1 MPVSLFLI
9 PKGEIMDIENMKA
22 FNKVAE
28 LKSISAAANELHH
41 LQSNMS
47 NKIKNIEKQFQTQL
61 FFRHSNGVELTK
73 EGEKIY
79 QQFKKMILLW
89 EETIDI
95 INNEEETIS
104 IGITQSSLPM
114 EFNTIIKKFYQQ
126 FPNKKLS
133 IVSGSTSELIP
144 KIANREL
151 TIAYV
156 AELEK
161 ENLFQDSQIISQTLS
176 WDKLVFAGNTAG
188 KSVQKI
194 LAEERL
200 YVFSKQCYSYR
211 ALATLIND
219 FNIPNVSISEINIP
233 ETLVEICNNELGIGI
248 IPESIALNY
257 HFLNYETLPTE
268 YAALRKT
275 LIYHADHTISNGE
288 KWLIEKSKPAF
299 KS

>member
-1 MPVSLFLI
+1 
-9 PKGEIMDIENMKA
+9 MDIENMKA

-41 LQSNMS
+41 LQYNMS

-114 EFNTIIKKFYQQ
+114 EFNTIIKEFYQQ

-211 ALATLIND
+211 ALAALIND

-233 ETLVEICNNELGIGI
+233 ETLVEICNNELGVGI

>member
-1 MPVSLFLI
+1 
-9 PKGEIMDIENMKA
+9 MDIENMKA

-114 EFNTIIKKFYQQ
+114 EFNTIIKEFYQQ

-188 KSVQKI
+188 KSVKKI

-211 ALATLIND
+211 ALAALIND

-268 YAALRKT
+268 FAALRKT
-275 LIYHADHTISNGE
+275 LIYHANHTISNGE

>member
-1 MPVSLFLI
+1 
-9 PKGEIMDIENMKA
+9 KA

>member
-1 MPVSLFLI
+1 
-9 PKGEIMDIENMKA
+9 MDIENMKA

-114 EFNTIIKKFYQQ
+114 EFNTIIKEFYQQ

-176 WDKLVFAGNTAG
+176 CDKLVFAGNTAG

>member
-1 MPVSLFLI
+1 
-9 PKGEIMDIENMKA
+9 MDIENMKA

-61 FFRHSNGVELTK
+61 FFRHSNGVEPTK

-114 EFNTIIKKFYQQ
+114 EFNTIIKEFYQQ

-211 ALATLIND
+211 ALAALIND
-219 FNIPNVSISEINIP
+219 INIPNVSISEINIP
-233 ETLVEICNNELGIGI
+233 ETLVEICNNGLGIGI

-268 YAALRKT
+268 YASLRKT

>member
-1 MPVSLFLI
+1 
-9 PKGEIMDIENMKA
+9 MDIENMKA

-114 EFNTIIKKFYQQ
+114 EFKTIIKEFYQQ

-161 ENLFQDSQIISQTLS
+161 ENLFQDSRIISQTLS

-211 ALATLIND
+211 ALAALIND

-248 IPESIALNY
+248 ISESIALNY
-257 HFLNYETLPTE
+257 HFLNYETLPTD
-268 YAALRKT
+268 YVALRKT

>member
-1 MPVSLFLI
+1 
-9 PKGEIMDIENMKA
+9 MDIENMKA

-61 FFRHSNGVELTK
+61 FFRHSNGVEPTK

-114 EFNTIIKKFYQQ
+114 EFNTIIKEFYQQ

-211 ALATLIND
+211 ALAALIND
-219 FNIPNVSISEINIP
+219 INIPNVSISEINIP

-268 YAALRKT
+268 YASLRKT

-299 KS
+299 KN

>member
-1 MPVSLFLI
+1 
-9 PKGEIMDIENMKA
+9 MDIENMKA

-95 INNEEETIS
+95 INDEEETIS

-114 EFNTIIKKFYQQ
+114 EFNTIIKEFYQQ

-211 ALATLIND
+211 ALAALIND

>member
-1 MPVSLFLI
+1 
-9 PKGEIMDIENMKA
+9 MDIENMKA

-114 EFNTIIKKFYQQ
+114 EFNTIIKEFYQQ

-161 ENLFQDSQIISQTLS
+161 ENLFQDSRIISQTLS

-211 ALATLIND
+211 ALASLIND

-233 ETLVEICNNELGIGI
+233 ETLVEICNNELGVGI

-257 HFLNYETLPTE
+257 HFLNYETLPTD
-268 YAALRKT
+268 YVALRKT

-288 KWLIEKSKPAF
+288 KWLIEKVNQLSKV
-299 KS
+299 KLLITTLSSG

>member
-1 MPVSLFLI
+1 
-9 PKGEIMDIENMKA
+9 MDIENMKA

-61 FFRHSNGVELTK
+61 FFRHSNVVEPTK

-114 EFNTIIKKFYQQ
+114 EFNTIIKEFYQQ

-211 ALATLIND
+211 ALAALIND
-219 FNIPNVSISEINIP
+219 INIPNVSISEINIP

-268 YAALRKT
+268 YASLRKT

>member
-1 MPVSLFLI
+1 
-9 PKGEIMDIENMKA
+9 MDIENMKA

-114 EFNTIIKKFYQQ
+114 EFKTIIKEFYQQ

-161 ENLFQDSQIISQTLS
+161 ENLFQDSRIISQTLS

-211 ALATLIND
+211 ALASLVND

-257 HFLNYETLPTE
+257 HFLNYETLPTD
-268 YAALRKT
+268 YVALRKT
-275 LIYHADHTISNGE
+275 LIYHANHTISNGE

>member
-1 MPVSLFLI
+1 
-9 PKGEIMDIENMKA
+9 MDIENMKA

-176 WDKLVFAGNTAG
+176 WDKLVFSGNTAG

-233 ETLVEICNNELGIGI
+233 ETLVEICNNELGVGI

>member
-1 MPVSLFLI
+1 
-9 PKGEIMDIENMKA
+9 MDIENMKA

-114 EFNTIIKKFYQQ
+114 EFNTIIKEFYQQ

-161 ENLFQDSQIISQTLS
+161 ENLFQDSRITSQTLS

-211 ALATLIND
+211 ALASLIND

-233 ETLVEICNNELGIGI
+233 ETLVEICNNELGVGI

-257 HFLNYETLPTE
+257 HFLNYETLPTD
-268 YAALRKT
+268 YVALRKT

>member
-1 MPVSLFLI
+1 
-9 PKGEIMDIENMKA
+9 MDIENMKA

-41 LQSNMS
+41 SQSNIS

-114 EFNTIIKKFYQQ
+114 EFNTIIKEFYQQ

-144 KIANREL
+144 KITNREL

-211 ALATLIND
+211 ALAALIND
-219 FNIPNVSISEINIP
+219 INIPNVSISEINIP

>member
-1 MPVSLFLI
+1 
-9 PKGEIMDIENMKA
+9 
-22 FNKVAE
+22 NKVAE

-233 ETLVEICNNELGIGI
+233 ETLVEICNNELGVGI

>member
-1 MPVSLFLI
+1 
-9 PKGEIMDIENMKA
+9 MDIENMKA

-47 NKIKNIEKQFQTQL
+47 NKIKNIEKKFQTQL

-89 EETIDI
+89 EATVDI

-104 IGITQSSLPM
+104 IGITQSSFPM
-114 EFNTIIKKFYQQ
+114 EFNTIIKEFYQQ

>member
-1 MPVSLFLI
+1 
-9 PKGEIMDIENMKA
+9 MDIENMKA

-133 IVSGSTSELIP
+133 IVSGSKSELIP

>member
-1 MPVSLFLI
+1 
-9 PKGEIMDIENMKA
+9 MDIDNMKA

-114 EFNTIIKKFYQQ
+114 EFNTIIKEFYQQ

-211 ALATLIND
+211 ALAALIND

>member
-1 MPVSLFLI
+1 
-9 PKGEIMDIENMKA
+9 MDIENMKA

-114 EFNTIIKKFYQQ
+114 EFNTIIKEFYQQ

-211 ALATLIND
+211 ALAALIND

>member
-1 MPVSLFLI
+1 
-9 PKGEIMDIENMKA
+9 MDIENMKA

-61 FFRHSNGVELTK
+61 FFRHSNGVEPTK

-114 EFNTIIKKFYQQ
+114 EFNTIIKEFYQQ

-211 ALATLIND
+211 TLAALIND
-219 FNIPNVSISEINIP
+219 INIPNVSISEINIP

-268 YAALRKT
+268 YASLRKT

>member
-1 MPVSLFLI
+1 
-9 PKGEIMDIENMKA
+9 MDIENMKA

-61 FFRHSNGVELTK
+61 FFRHSNGVEPTK

-114 EFNTIIKKFYQQ
+114 EFNTIIKEFYQQ

-211 ALATLIND
+211 ALAALIND
-219 FNIPNVSISEINIP
+219 INIPNISISEINIP

-268 YAALRKT
+268 YASLRKT

>member
-1 MPVSLFLI
+1 
-9 PKGEIMDIENMKA
+9 
-22 FNKVAE
+22 
-28 LKSISAAANELHH
+28 
-41 LQSNMS
+41 
-47 NKIKNIEKQFQTQL
+47 IKNIEKQFQTQL

>member
-1 MPVSLFLI
+1 
-9 PKGEIMDIENMKA
+9 MDIENMKA

-114 EFNTIIKKFYQQ
+114 EFNTIIKEFYQQ

-211 ALATLIND
+211 ALAALIND

-275 LIYHADHTISNGE
+275 LIYHADHTISNRE

>member
-1 MPVSLFLI
+1 
-9 PKGEIMDIENMKA
+9 MDIENMKA

-104 IGITQSSLPM
+104 IGITHSSLPM
-114 EFNTIIKKFYQQ
+114 EFNTIIKEFYQQ

-211 ALATLIND
+211 ALAALIND

-268 YAALRKT
+268 YVALRKT

>member
-1 MPVSLFLI
+1 
-9 PKGEIMDIENMKA
+9 MDIENMKA

-114 EFNTIIKKFYQQ
+114 EFNTIIKELYQQ

>member
-1 MPVSLFLI
+1 
-9 PKGEIMDIENMKA
+9 MDIENMKA

-61 FFRHSNGVELTK
+61 FFRHSNGVEPTK

-114 EFNTIIKKFYQQ
+114 EFNTIIKEFYQQ

-161 ENLFQDSQIISQTLS
+161 ENLFQDSQIILQTLS

-211 ALATLIND
+211 ALAALIND
-219 FNIPNVSISEINIP
+219 INIPNVSISEINIP

-268 YAALRKT
+268 YASLRKT

>member
-1 MPVSLFLI
+1 
-9 PKGEIMDIENMKA
+9 MDIENMKA

-61 FFRHSNGVELTK
+61 FFRHSNGMEPTK

-114 EFNTIIKKFYQQ
+114 EFNTIIKEFYQQ

-211 ALATLIND
+211 ALAALIND
-219 FNIPNVSISEINIP
+219 INIPNVSISEINIP

-268 YAALRKT
+268 YASLRKT

>member
-1 MPVSLFLI
+1 
-9 PKGEIMDIENMKA
+9 MDIENMKA

-114 EFNTIIKKFYQQ
+114 EFNTIIKEFYQQ

-133 IVSGSTSELIP
+133 IVSVSTSELIP

-211 ALATLIND
+211 ALAALIND
-219 FNIPNVSISEINIP
+219 INIPNVSISEINIP

-268 YAALRKT
+268 YASLRKT

>member
-1 MPVSLFLI
+1 
-9 PKGEIMDIENMKA
+9 MDIENMKA

-79 QQFKKMILLW
+79 QQFKRMILLW

-114 EFNTIIKKFYQQ
+114 EFNTIIKEFYQQ

-211 ALATLIND
+211 ALAALIND
-219 FNIPNVSISEINIP
+219 INIPNVSISEINIP

-268 YAALRKT
+268 YASLRKT

>member
-1 MPVSLFLI
+1 
-9 PKGEIMDIENMKA
+9 MDIENMKA

-61 FFRHSNGVELTK
+61 FFRHSHGVEPTK

-114 EFNTIIKKFYQQ
+114 EFNTIIKEFYQQ

-211 ALATLIND
+211 ALAALIND
-219 FNIPNVSISEINIP
+219 INIPNVSISEINIP

-268 YAALRKT
+268 YASLRKT

>member
-1 MPVSLFLI
+1 
-9 PKGEIMDIENMKA
+9 KA

-61 FFRHSNGVELTK
+61 FFRHSNGVEPTK

-114 EFNTIIKKFYQQ
+114 EFNTIIKEFYQQ

-211 ALATLIND
+211 ALAALIND
-219 FNIPNVSISEINIP
+219 INIPNVSISEINIP

-268 YAALRKT
+268 YASLRKT

>member
-1 MPVSLFLI
+1 
-9 PKGEIMDIENMKA
+9 MDIENMKA

-114 EFNTIIKKFYQQ
+114 EFNTIIKEFYQQ

-211 ALATLIND
+211 ALSSLINN
-219 FNIPNVSISEINIP
+219 FNVSNVSISEINIP

-257 HFLNYETLPTE
+257 HFLNYETLPAE
-268 YAALRKT
+268 YVALRKT
-275 LIYHADHTISNGE
+275 LIYHADHTISTGE

>member
-1 MPVSLFLI
+1 
-9 PKGEIMDIENMKA
+9 MDIENMKA

-114 EFNTIIKKFYQQ
+114 EFNTIIKEFYQQ

-194 LAEERL
+194 LEEERL

-211 ALATLIND
+211 ALASLVND

>member
-1 MPVSLFLI
+1 
-9 PKGEIMDIENMKA
+9 MDIENMKA

-61 FFRHSNGVELTK
+61 FFRHSNGVEPTK

-114 EFNTIIKKFYQQ
+114 EFNTIIKEFYQQ

-176 WDKLVFAGNTAG
+176 WDKLVLAGNTAG

-211 ALATLIND
+211 ALAALIND
-219 FNIPNVSISEINIP
+219 INIPNVSISEINIP

-268 YAALRKT
+268 YASLRKT

>member
-1 MPVSLFLI
+1 
-9 PKGEIMDIENMKA
+9 A

-114 EFNTIIKKFYQQ
+114 EFNTIIKEFYQQ

-211 ALATLIND
+211 ALAALIND
-219 FNIPNVSISEINIP
+219 INIPNVSISEINIP

-268 YAALRKT
+268 YASLRKT

>member
-1 MPVSLFLI
+1 
-9 PKGEIMDIENMKA
+9 MDIENMKA

-28 LKSISAAANELHH
+28 LKSISVAANELHH

-233 ETLVEICNNELGIGI
+233 ETLVEICNNELGVGI

>member
-1 MPVSLFLI
+1 
-9 PKGEIMDIENMKA
+9 MDIENMKA

-233 ETLVEICNNELGIGI
+233 ETLVEICNNKLGVGI

-288 KWLIEKSKPAF
+288 KWLIEKVNQLSKV
-299 KS
+299 KLLITTRSSG

>member
-1 MPVSLFLI
+1 
-9 PKGEIMDIENMKA
+9 MDIENMKA

-114 EFNTIIKKFYQQ
+114 EFNTIIKEFYQQ

-194 LAEERL
+194 LTEERL

-211 ALATLIND
+211 ALAALIND
-219 FNIPNVSISEINIP
+219 INIPNVSISEINIP

-268 YAALRKT
+268 YASLRKT

>member
-1 MPVSLFLI
+1 
-9 PKGEIMDIENMKA
+9 MDIENMKA

-114 EFNTIIKKFYQQ
+114 EFNTIIKEFYQQ

-211 ALATLIND
+211 ALASLIND

-233 ETLVEICNNELGIGI
+233 ETLVEICNNELGVGI

-257 HFLNYETLPTE
+257 HFLNYETLPTD
-268 YAALRKT
+268 YVALRKT
-275 LIYHADHTISNGE
+275 LIYHANHTISNGE

>member
-1 MPVSLFLI
+1 
-9 PKGEIMDIENMKA
+9 MDIENMKA

-114 EFNTIIKKFYQQ
+114 EFNTIIKEFYQQ

-211 ALATLIND
+211 ALASLIND

-233 ETLVEICNNELGIGI
+233 ETLVEICNNELGVGI